1 MMTRRTGNQIR
12 YGSNTKLPQRRV
24 LRAGPLTAELENAD
38 LRYVRVGDVEIV
50 RRLYFAVR
58 DRNWGTVEP
67 VYTKFELDDRGDS
80 FRVDIEAE
88 HVDAESGVDFAWSGV
103 IEGTHEG
110 TIRYEMEG
118 SPRSAF
124 LRNRIG
130 FCVLH
135 PSELAGAPAWTDTPD
150 GRVESFFPEL
160 ISPHQPF
167 IDMES
172 ITHAAGEHTTAEIR
186 FEGDLFEMEDQ
197 RNWTDASYKT
207 YSTPL
212 RIPYPVEVT
221 PGQEIRQAVTIE
233 VFGEGS
239 SIGSGVGAE
248 SNALT
253 VDLSRSARLP
263 AIGFGAGG
271 KQPIGEMEMAR
282 LTALRPAFVQT
293 EIDLGAE
300 DWREKL
306 TRAAERA
313 TALGAALN
321 LSVVGRREP
330 DDPSEGAPSG
340 WEELAAAAKGL
351 PLALVFV
358 FPPVHEHVTFPRDD
372 LATHPETIK
381 AAKAAFRAAGS
392 TAGIGGGT
400 RAFFTELNRAVDFL
414 PVGDLEVVT
423 FTINPQVH
431 AFDNLSI
438 MECISAQ
445 TDVVRSAR
453 AMIGERPLVV
463 GPITLRQQ
471 WNPNATS
478 APPDPGPD
486 TLPSS
491 VDPRQL
497 SLFAAAWTV
506 GSLKRMADEG
516 VDAVTYFELQGW
528 KGLIEGR
535 EHLTRREL
543 FPSDPGQLFPVYHVF
558 RALAPFV
565 GGESVWVETPKP
577 FEAAA
582 LAMTK
587 DGNVRVL
594 VANLTEF
601 DQEIALEGLGVS
613 SAMVTVLDETAY
625 EAASA
630 DPEFVTSSLVPLTVV
645 EGRSTLVLK
654 PYAVAFM
661 DGANGVA

>member
-1 MMTRRTGNQIR
+1 MTQPRSLNQIR
-12 YGSNTKLPQRRV
+12 YGRNTELPERRR

-38 LRYVRVGDVEIV
+38 LRYVKIGDIEIV

-58 DRNWGTVEP
+58 DRDWGTVEP
-67 VYTKFELDDRGDS
+67 VYTRFDVDDRGDS

-88 HVDAESGVDFAWSGV
+88 HVDPAAGVDFAWSGV
-103 IEGTHEG
+103 IEGTRAG

-118 SPRSAF
+118 SPRTAF

-135 PSELAGAPAWTDTPD
+135 PSELAGAPAWADTPD

-172 ITHAAGEHTTAEIR
+172 ITHAAGENTTAEIR

-197 RNWTDASYKT
+197 RNWTDASFKT

-212 RIPYPVEVT
+212 RLPYPVEVT

-239 SIGSGVGAE
+239 SIASEAGA
-248 SNALT
+248 SAGTLV
-253 VDLSRSARLP
+253 VDLERRGSLP

-271 KQPIGEMEMAR
+271 GKAIGEVELER
-282 LTALRPAFVQT
+282 LRALHPAFVQT
-293 EIDLGAE
+293 ELDLG
-300 DWREKL
+300 DDGWREKL
-306 TRAAERA
+306 ARAGERA
-313 TALGAALN
+313 VALGTALD
-321 LSVVGRREP
+321 LSVVGRGGE
-330 DDPSEGAPSG
+330 DGG
-340 WEELAAAAKGL
+340 WDELAEAAKTL
-351 PLALVFV
+351 PVALVFA
-358 FPPVHEHVTFPRDD
+358 FPPVNEQVTFPRDD
-372 LATHPETIK
+372 LATHPETIR
-381 AAKAAFRAAGS
+381 AAKGAFRAAGS

-414 PVGDLEVVT
+414 PVRDLDVVT

-453 AMIGERPLVV
+453 GMIGDRPLVV

-478 APPDPGPD
+478 APPEPGPD
-486 TLPSS
+486 VLPSS
-491 VDPRQL
+491 VDPRQM
-497 SLFAAAWTV
+497 SLFTAAWTV

-516 VDAVTYFELQGW
+516 VAAVTYFELQGW
-528 KGLIEGR
+528 KGLLEAR

-558 RALAPFV
+558 RALAELI
-565 GGESVWVETPKP
+565 GGESVWVTAPNP
-577 FEAAA
+577 FEAEA
-582 LAMTK
+582 LAVAK
-587 DGNVRVL
+587 GDRVRVL

-601 DQEIALEGLGVS
+601 EREVALEGPGLVDTTV
-613 SAMVTVLDETAY
+613 AVLDETTY
-625 EAASA
+625 EAASV
-630 DPEFVTSSLVPLTVV
+630 DPDFVMSSAQPVSV
-645 EGRSTLVLK
+645 EGGVLSLKLK
-654 PYAVAFM
+654 PYAVAFV
-661 DGANGVA
+661 DGVPG

>member
-1 MMTRRTGNQIR
+1 MSSARTLEQIR
-12 YGSNTKLPQRRV
+12 YGSNTKLPERRM

-38 LRYVRVGDVEIV
+38 LRYVKLGDIEIV

-67 VYTKFELDDRGDS
+67 VFTRFEVEEREDS

-88 HVDAESGVDFAWSGV
+88 HVDPATGVDFAWSGV
-103 IEGTHEG
+103 IEGTPEG
-110 TIRYEMEG
+110 TIRYEMDG
-118 SPRSAF
+118 APRAAF

-167 IDMES
+167 LDMES
-172 ITHAAGEHTTAEIR
+172 ITHAAGENTTAEIR
-186 FEGDLFEMEDQ
+186 FEGDLFEIEDQ
-197 RNWTDASYKT
+197 RNWTDASFKT

-212 RIPYPVEVT
+212 RLPYPVEVT
-221 PGQEIRQAVTIE
+221 PGQTIRQAVTIE

-239 SIGSGVGAE
+239 SIGSGTGTESGA
-248 SNALT
+248 LV
-253 VDLSRSARLP
+253 VDLERRGSLP
-263 AIGFGAGG
+263 AIGFGTGG
-271 KQPIGEMEMAR
+271 KKAIGETELER
-282 LTALRPAFVQT
+282 LRALRPAFVHT
-293 EIDLGAE
+293 EIDLGDE
-300 DWREKL
+300 GWRERL

-321 LSVVGRREP
+321 VSVVERSGE
-330 DDPSEGAPSG
+330 DPG
-340 WEELAAAAKGL
+340 WDELAEATKSM
-351 PLALVFV
+351 PLALVFA
-358 FPPVHEHVTFPRDD
+358 FPPVHEEVTFPRDD

-381 AAKAAFRAAGS
+381 AARGAFRTAGS

-400 RAFFTELNRAVDFL
+400 RAFFTELNRAEEFL
-414 PVGDLEVVT
+414 PVRDLDVVT

-438 MECISAQ
+438 VETISAQ

-453 AMIGERPLVV
+453 ALVGERPLAV

-478 APPDPGPD
+478 APPEPGPD
-486 TLPSS
+486 ELPAS
-491 VDPRQL
+491 VDPRQM

-506 GSLKRMADEG
+506 GSLKRLVDEG
-516 VDAVTYFELQGW
+516 VDLVTYFELQGW
-528 KGLIEGR
+528 KGLIEAR

-543 FPSDPGQLFPVYHVF
+543 FPSDPGQIFPVYHVF
-558 RALAPFV
+558 RALTPFA
-565 GGESVWVETPKP
+565 GGESVWVTVPKP
-577 FEAAA
+577 FEAEAIA
-582 LAMTK
+582 VSK
-587 DGNVRVL
+587 DGKALVM

-601 DQEIALEGLGVS
+601 ERDLTLAGLDLTD
-613 SAMVTVLDETAY
+613 ATVTVLDETTY
-625 EAASA
+625 EAAALDDAFVQSA
-630 DPEFVTSSLVPLTVV
+630 AQVATVERDGLTL
-645 EGRSTLVLK
+645 SLK
-654 PYAVAFM
+654 PYAVAFVS
-661 DGANGVA
+661 GTIA

>member
-1 MMTRRTGNQIR
+1 MSPKLSTNQIR
-12 YGSNTKLPQRRV
+12 YGSNTELPERRV
-24 LRAGPLTAELENAD
+24 LHAGPLTVELENAD
-38 LRYVRVGDVEIV
+38 LRYVKVGEIEIV

-67 VYTKFELDDRGDS
+67 VFTRFEVNDRGDS

-88 HVDAESGVDFAWSGV
+88 HIDTVSGVDFAWSGV
-103 IEGTHEG
+103 IEGTPEG

-118 SPRSAF
+118 SPRAAF

-160 ISPHQPF
+160 ILPHQPF
-167 IDMES
+167 LDMES
-172 ITHAAGEHTTAEIR
+172 ITHAAGENTTAEVR

-197 RNWTDASYKT
+197 RNWTDASFKT

-212 RIPYPVEVT
+212 RLPYPVEVT

-239 SIGSGVGAE
+239 SIGSGAASG
-248 SNALT
+248 SDALV
-253 VDLSRSARLP
+253 VDLARRGSLP

-271 KQPIGEMEMAR
+271 KQPIGEIELDR
-282 LTALRPAFVQT
+282 LRALQPAFVQT
-293 EIDLGAE
+293 EIDLG
-300 DWREKL
+300 DDGWREQL
-306 TRAAERA
+306 ARAGERAA
-313 TALGAALN
+313 ALGAALN
-321 LSVVGRREP
+321 LSVVERGGE
-330 DDPSEGAPSG
+330 EGG
-340 WEELAAAAKGL
+340 WDELAEAAKGL
-351 PLALVFV
+351 PVALVFA
-358 FPPVHEHVTFPRDD
+358 FPPVHDNVTFPRDD

-381 AAKAAFRAAGS
+381 AAKGAFRNAGS

-400 RAFFTELNRAVDFL
+400 RAFFTELNRAAEFL
-414 PVGDLEVVT
+414 PVNDLEVVT

-438 MECISAQ
+438 VECISAQ

-453 AMIGERPLVV
+453 GLIGERPLAV

-478 APPDPGPD
+478 APPEPGPD
-486 TLPSS
+486 ELPSS

-506 GSLKRMADEG
+506 GSLKRMADEA
-516 VDAVTYFELQGW
+516 VDVVTYFELQGW
-528 KGLIEGR
+528 KGLVEAR

-543 FPSDPGQLFPVYHVF
+543 FPSDPGQIFPVYYVF
-558 RALAPFV
+558 RALAPFI
-565 GGESVWVETPKP
+565 GGESVWVTVPKP
-577 FEAAA
+577 FEAEA
-582 LAMTK
+582 LAVTK
-587 DGNVRVL
+587 DGKVRVL
-594 VANLTEF
+594 VANLTAF
-601 DQEIALEGLGVS
+601 AQEITLEGLDIVD
-613 SAMVTVLDETAY
+613 ATRVVLDETTY
-625 EAASA
+625 AAA
-630 DPEFVTSSLVPLTVV
+630 AVDPKFVTSGARPVTVDGGRLSLP
-645 EGRSTLVLK
+645 LK
-654 PYAVAFM
+654 PYAVAIV
-661 DGANGVA
+661 DGMSAKG

>member
-1 MMTRRTGNQIR
+1 MTQSRTLEQIR
-12 YGSNTKLPQRRV
+12 YGSNTELPERRT

-38 LRYVRVGDVEIV
+38 LRYVRVGDIEIV

-67 VYTKFELDDRGDS
+67 VFTRFAVDDRGDA
-80 FRVDIEAE
+80 FRIDIEAE
-88 HVDAESGVDFAWSGV
+88 HVDAATGVDFAWSGV
-103 IEGTHEG
+103 IEGTAEG

-118 SPRSAF
+118 SPRAAF

-150 GRVESFFPEL
+150 GRMESFFPEL

-172 ITHAAGEHTTAEIR
+172 ISHAAGENTTAEIR

-197 RNWTDASYKT
+197 RNWTDASFKT

-212 RIPYPVEVT
+212 RLPYPVEVS

-239 SIGSGVGAE
+239 SIGSGAASG
-248 SNALT
+248 SNALV
-253 VDLSRSARLP
+253 VDLGRRARMP
-263 AIGFGAGG
+263 AIGLGAGG
-271 KQPIGEMEMAR
+271 KQAIGEIELER
-282 LTALRPAFVQT
+282 LRALHPAFVHT
-293 EIDLGAE
+293 ELDLGAD

-306 TRAAERA
+306 ARGSERA
-313 TALGAALN
+313 MALETALN
-321 LSVVGRREP
+321 LTVVGRRGE
-330 DDPSEGAPSG
+330 DGG
-340 WEELAAAAKGL
+340 WDELAEAAKNL
-351 PLALVFV
+351 PVALVFV
-358 FPPVHEHVTFPRDD
+358 FPPVHENVTFPRDD

-381 AAKAAFRAAGS
+381 AAKGAFRAAGS

-414 PVGDLEVVT
+414 PVRDLDVVT

-438 MECISAQ
+438 VETISAQ

-453 AMIGERPLVV
+453 GLIGERPLAV
-463 GPITLRQQ
+463 GPITLRMG
-471 WNPNATS
+471 WNPNATG
-478 APPDPGPD
+478 APPEVGPD
-486 TLPSS
+486 ELPPS

-506 GSLKRMADEG
+506 GSLKRMSDEG

-528 KGLIEGR
+528 KGLLEGR
-535 EHLTRREL
+535 EHLTRRAL

-558 RALAPFV
+558 RALAPFA
-565 GGESVWVETPKP
+565 GGESAWVTVPKP
-577 FEAAA
+577 FEAEA
-582 LAMTK
+582 LAVTK
-587 DGNVRVL
+587 DGTARIL

-601 DQEIALEGLGVS
+601 EQEIALEGIELID
-613 SAMVTVLDETAY
+613 ATVTVLDELSYETA
-625 EAASA
+625 AV
-630 DPEFVTSSLVPLTVV
+630 DPDFVLSQRAPVPVDG
-645 EGRSTLVLK
+645 GRLAVRLK
-654 PYAVAFM
+654 PYAVAFV
-661 DGANGVA
+661 GGVLA